1 MASVREVSSFTED
14 LLCPICLSIFRDPHM
29 LECGHSFCAP
39 CLESCIP
46 KGQRRGLCPE
56 CRRPFALRRMTINRA
71 LCSLAEKARLLKLD
85 EGAQLSGTGGWYFC
99 EEHEEPLKL
108 FCSQDEEPVCVI
120 CRDLP
125 QHRGHDFLPIKNA
138 VQAYQDQLKASLEP
152 LEQGLRRLKRSRCH
166 QQENIIELKTCSE
179 SLSDH
184 VSGEFRK
191 MHQLLSD
198 RELGI
203 KQALENRREKNLA
216 QMETKLKELD
226 WKMAS
231 CSETLCRVQAGL
243 ECKDHISFL
252 KEAKEL
258 LEKVRKEQGA
268 PDGDELEGE
277 DGLVA
282 SSEDTDEC
290 ENEVDEGLM
299 REDEDVDEEEE
310 EEEEEKEEEEEEEDE
325 QEEEQETAAVE
336 EEEESEDG
344 VVAVDLNLGEFK
356 GPLQFYAWKELFG
369 AVHPVPACITFDCNS
384 AHPSLVLVE
393 EATGVKFSPGRRFW
407 RRKPE
412 RFTSSPCVV
421 GRKGIATGRFYWEI
435 RVGDSTGWVVGTA
448 KKSVKRKK
456 RLNFLPKEG
465 VWAIE
470 LKAGEYQALSEP
482 RMPLSV
488 CGRMD
493 KVGVYLD
500 FEGGQLS
507 FYNSSSMSHL
517 YTFQACFQE
526 ELLPFL
532 STQSSHPLSVWDLE
546 L

>member
-14 LLCPICLSIFRDPHM
+14 LLCPICLCLFRKPHI

-39 CLESCIP
+39 CLEPCIP
-46 KGQRRGLCPE
+46 TGESSGLCPQ
-56 CRRPFALRRMTINRA
+56 CRHPFTLRHMNRA

-85 EGAQLSGTGGWYFC
+85 ERAQLSGSGVWFFC

-108 FCSQDEEPVCVI
+108 FCSQDEECVCVI

-138 VQAYQDQLKASLEP
+138 VQIYQDRLKASLEP
-152 LEQGLRRLKRSRCH
+152 LEEGLRRLKRSQCH
-166 QQENIIELKTCSE
+166 QQENIIELKTCSK

-184 VSGEFRK
+184 ISEEFMK
-191 MHQLLSD
+191 MHQLLND
-198 RELGI
+198 RELAI
-203 KQALENRREKNLA
+203 KQALENQREKNLA

-226 WKMAS
+226 CKLAS
-231 CSETLCRVQAGL
+231 HSETVCRVQASL

-258 LEKVRKEQGA
+258 LERVRKEQEG
-268 PDGDELEGE
+268 PDERELDALVGE
-277 DGLVA
+277 DGLEA
-282 SSEDTDEC
+282 STEDT
-290 ENEVDEGLM
+290 
-299 REDEDVDEEEE
+299 
-310 EEEEEKEEEEEEEDE
+310 
-325 QEEEQETAAVE
+325 
-336 EEEESEDG
+336 
-344 VVAVDLNLGEFK
+344 
-356 GPLQFYAWKELFG
+356 
-369 AVHPVPACITFDCNS
+369 VPASITLDSNS

-393 EATGVKFSPGRRFW
+393 KATGVEFSPDQQIW
-407 RRKPE
+407 QEKLE
-412 RFTSSPCVV
+412 TFTATPCVV
-421 GRKGIATGRFYWEI
+421 GRKGITTGRFYWE
-435 RVGDSTGWVVGTA
+435 VDVEDSTDWIVGMA

-456 RLNFLPKEG
+456 QLNFLPKEG

-482 RMPLSV
+482 RTPLLV
-488 CGRMD
+488 CGKMK

-507 FYNSSSMSHL
+507 FYNSSSMTHL
-517 YTFQACFQE
+517 YTFQACFQPA
-526 ELLPFL
+526 LSKRASMLPFL
-532 STQSSHPLSVWDLE
+532 STQSNCTLGVWGLE

>member
-14 LLCPICLSIFRDPHM
+14 LLCPICLSFFREPHM

-39 CLESCIP
+39 CLEPCIP

-85 EGAQLSGTGGWYFC
+85 EGTQLSSTGGWYFC

-108 FCSQDEEPVCVI
+108 FCSQDEESVCVI

-138 VQAYQDQLKASLEP
+138 VQTYQVRTGPGRSKKA
-152 LEQGLRRLKRSRCH
+152 
-166 QQENIIELKTCSE
+166 TCSE

-184 VSGEFRK
+184 ISGEFVK
-191 MHQLLSD
+191 MHQLLND
-198 RELGI
+198 RELSI
-203 KQALENRREKNLA
+203 KQALEDQREKNLA

-231 CSETLCRVQAGL
+231 RSETLCRIKASL

-252 KEAKEL
+252 K
-258 LEKVRKEQGA
+258 VRRTRGCV
-268 PDGDELEGE
+268 GF
-277 DGLVA
+277 
-282 SSEDTDEC
+282 SW
-290 ENEVDEGLM
+290 
-299 REDEDVDEEEE
+299 EEENYWVHRLH
-310 EEEEEKEEEEEEEDE
+310 
-325 QEEEQETAAVE
+325 QTIVRRIIWG
-336 EEEESEDG
+336 S
-344 VVAVDLNLGEFK
+344 NLT
-356 GPLQFYAWKELFG
+356 Q
-369 AVHPVPACITFDCNS
+369 VPATITLDCNS

-407 RRKPE
+407 RRKLE
-412 RFTSSPCVV
+412 RFTSTPCVV
-421 GRKGIATGRFYWEI
+421 GRKGITTGRFYWEI
-435 RVGDSTGWVVGTA
+435 QVGDSPGWIVGTA

-470 LKAGEYQALSEP
+470 LKAGEYQALSDP
-482 RMPLSV
+482 RTPLSV
-488 CGRMD
+488 CGRME

-517 YTFQACFQE
+517 YTFQACFHE

-532 STQSSHPLSVWDLE
+532 STQSSYPLSVWDLE

>member
-14 LLCPICLSIFRDPHM
+14 LLCPICLSLFRDPHM

-39 CLESCIP
+39 CLEPCIP

-71 LCSLAEKARLLKLD
+71 LCSLSEKARLLKLD
-85 EGAQLSGTGGWYFC
+85 EGAHLSGTGSWYFC

-138 VQAYQDQLKASLEP
+138 VQTYQDQLKASLEP
-152 LEQGLRRLKRSRCH
+152 LEEDLRRLKLSQCH

-184 VSGEFRK
+184 VSGEFVK
-191 MHQLLSD
+191 MHQLLND
-198 RELGI
+198 RELAI
-203 KQALENRREKNLA
+203 KQALENQREKNLA

-252 KEAKEL
+252 KGPYSSKQDKIEAL
-258 LEKVRKEQGA
+258 LV
-268 PDGDELEGE
+268 P
-277 DGLVA
+277 
-282 SSEDTDEC
+282 SS
-290 ENEVDEGLM
+290 
-299 REDEDVDEEEE
+299 
-310 EEEEEKEEEEEEEDE
+310 
-325 QEEEQETAAVE
+325 
-336 EEEESEDG
+336 
-344 VVAVDLNLGEFK
+344 
-356 GPLQFYAWKELFG
+356 
-369 AVHPVPACITFDCNS
+369 ITLDCNS

-412 RFTSSPCVV
+412 RFTSSLCVV
-421 GRKGIATGRFYWEI
+421 GRKGITTGRFYWEI

-482 RMPLSV
+482 RTPLSV
-488 CGRMD
+488 CGRME

-507 FYNSSSMSHL
+507 FYNSSSMTHL
-517 YTFQACFQE
+517 YTFQECFHE

-532 STQSSHPLSVWDLE
+532 STQSSYPLSVWDLE

>member
-1 MASVREVSSFTED
+1 MSRREKSFLEGSFTED

-39 CLESCIP
+39 CLEPCIP

-56 CRRPFALRRMTINRA
+56 CRRPFALRRMAVNRA

-85 EGAQLSGTGGWYFC
+85 EGSQLGGTGGWYFC

-108 FCSQDEEPVCVI
+108 FCSQDEGPVCVI

-138 VQAYQDQLKASLEP
+138 VQAYQVRDGLNLECDT
-152 LEQGLRRLKRSRCH
+152 LVLFQ
-166 QQENIIELKTCSE
+166 TCSE

-184 VSGEFRK
+184 VTGEFVK

-198 RELGI
+198 RELSL
-203 KQALENRREKNLA
+203 KEALENQREKNLA
-216 QMETKLKELD
+216 QMETRLKELN
-226 WKMAS
+226 WKVAS
-231 CSETLCRVQAGL
+231 WSETLCRVRAGL
-243 ECKDHISFL
+243 ECKDQINFL
-252 KEAKEL
+252 K
-258 LEKVRKEQGA
+258 VRGILGWEV
-268 PDGDELEGE
+268 LMGE
-277 DGLVA
+277 VRGKT
-282 SSEDTDEC
+282 E
-290 ENEVDEGLM
+290 
-299 REDEDVDEEEE
+299 
-310 EEEEEKEEEEEEEDE
+310 
-325 QEEEQETAAVE
+325 
-336 EEEESEDG
+336 
-344 VVAVDLNLGEFK
+344 
-356 GPLQFYAWKELFG
+356 
-369 AVHPVPACITFDCNS
+369 VPACITLDCNS

-393 EATGVKFSPGRRFW
+393 EATGVKFSPGRPFW

-412 RFTSSPCVV
+412 RFTCSPCVV
-421 GRKGIATGRFYWEI
+421 GRKSFSTGRFYWEI
-435 RVGDSTGWVVGTA
+435 RVGESTGWVVGAA

-456 RLNFLPKEG
+456 RLNFRPKEG

-470 LKAGEYQALSEP
+470 LRAGQYQALSEP
-482 RMPLSV
+482 RTPLSV

-507 FYNSSSMSHL
+507 FYNSCSMSHL
-517 YTFQACFQE
+517 YTFQVSFHE

-532 STQSSHPLSVWDLE
+532 STQASQPLSVWDLE

>member
-14 LLCPICLSIFRDPHM
+14 LLCPICLCIFRDPHM

-39 CLESCIP
+39 CLEPCIP

-56 CRRPFALRRMTINRA
+56 CRRPFALRRMAVNRA
-71 LCSLAEKARLLKLD
+71 LCNLAEKARLLKLD
-85 EGAQLSGTGGWYFC
+85 EGPQLAGTGGWYFC

-108 FCSQDEEPVCVI
+108 FCSQDEGPVCVI

-152 LEQGLRRLKRSRCH
+152 LEEGLRRLKMSQCR

-184 VSGEFRK
+184 MSGEFVK
-191 MHQLLSD
+191 MHQLLTE
-198 RELGI
+198 RELSL
-203 KQALENRREKNLA
+203 KEALENQREKNLA
-216 QMETKLKELD
+216 QMEAKLKELN
-226 WKMAS
+226 WKVAS
-231 CSETLCRVQAGL
+231 WSETLCRVRTGL
-243 ECKDHISFL
+243 ECRDHISFL

-258 LEKVRKEQGA
+258 LDSAGKA
-268 PDGDELEGE
+268 
-277 DGLVA
+277 
-282 SSEDTDEC
+282 
-290 ENEVDEGLM
+290 
-299 REDEDVDEEEE
+299 
-310 EEEEEKEEEEEEEDE
+310 KEE
-325 QEEEQETAAVE
+325 QN
-336 EEEESEDG
+336 G
-344 VVAVDLNLGEFK
+344 VVVVMNRDVSCCPVTHLRVKLQKVVQVTRESISQIVDQTG
-356 GPLQFYAWKELFG
+356 
-369 AVHPVPACITFDCNS
+369 PACIMLDCNS
-384 AHPSLVLVE
+384 AHPSLILVE
-393 EATGVKFSPGRRFW
+393 EATGVKYSPGRRFW

-421 GRKGIATGRFYWEI
+421 GREGFTSGRFYWEI
-435 RVGDSTGWVVGTA
+435 RVGDSTGWVVGVA

-456 RLNFLPKEG
+456 RLDFRPKEG

-470 LKAGEYQALSEP
+470 LKAGQYQALSEP
-482 RMPLSV
+482 RSPISV
-488 CGRMD
+488 CGRME

-507 FYNSSSMSHL
+507 FYNSSSTSHL
-517 YTFQACFQE
+517 YTFQVSFHE
-526 ELLPFL
+526 ELLPLL
-532 STQSSHPLSVWDLE
+532 STQGGHPLSVWDLD

>member
-39 CLESCIP
+39 CLEPCIP

-56 CRRPFALRRMTINRA
+56 CRRPFALRRMAVNRA

-85 EGAQLSGTGGWYFC
+85 EGPPLVGSAGWYFC

-108 FCSQDEEPVCVI
+108 FCSQDEGPVCVI

-152 LEQGLRRLKRSRCH
+152 LEEGLHHLKRSQCR
-166 QQENIIELKTCSE
+166 QQENILELKTCSE

-184 VSGEFRK
+184 VSGEFVK
-191 MHQLLSD
+191 MHQLLTD
-198 RELGI
+198 REYSL
-203 KQALENRREKNLA
+203 KVALEHQREKNLV
-216 QMETKLKELD
+216 QMETKLKELN
-226 WKMAS
+226 WKVAS
-231 CSETLCRVQAGL
+231 WSETLCRVRSGL

-258 LEKVRKEQGA
+258 LERVRKEQGTPA
-268 PDGDELEGE
+268 EEEEETEVEMAEEGLGASGD
-277 DGLVA
+277 
-282 SSEDTDEC
+282 DTDEY
-290 ENEVDEGLM
+290 ENEAEEGNNV
-299 REDEDVDEEEE
+299 EEDEEEE
-310 EEEEEKEEEEEEEDE
+310 EEEEEVEEEEEEEQEKTVEAEEDDE
-325 QEEEQETAAVE
+325 F
-336 EEEESEDG
+336 G
-344 VVAVDLNLGEFK
+344 VVPVDLNLGEFK
-356 GPLQFYAWKELFG
+356 GPLQFYAWKELLG
-369 AVHPVPACITFDCNS
+369 TVHPVPACITLDCNS
-384 AHPSLVLVE
+384 AHPSLILVE
-393 EATGVKFSPGRRFW
+393 EATGIKFSPGRRFW

-421 GRKGIATGRFYWEI
+421 GRKGFTTGRFYWEI
-435 RVGDSTGWVVGTA
+435 RVGESLGWVVGA
-448 KKSVKRKK
+448 VKRSVKRKK
-456 RLNFLPKEG
+456 RLNFQPKEG

-470 LKAGEYQALSEP
+470 LRAGEYQALSEP
-482 RMPLSV
+482 RSPLFV
-488 CGRMD
+488 CGKME

-517 YTFQACFQE
+517 YTFQESFRE